1 MQTTDHESQTDDHQH
16 EKLVQMN
23 NKLKRALQTFKEKIH
38 RVVTERPDLFE
49 GIGEETNERLDH
61 LISTAENQATQVS
74 VLQAERDQIEQQL
87 QSEIKELQRYKE
99 NILNSLDISFLSILI
114 VLWKL
119 IDIKSKTN
127 IQQRLNNSYMLR
139 LMKLSG
145 KINYITEQCNR
156 IFF

>member
-1 MQTTDHESQTDDHQH
+1 VNNYLKHV
-16 EKLVQMN
+16 VQI
-23 NKLKRALQTFKEKIH
+23 FKDKIH